1 MQYAIVFCVVFTM
14 VGLRA
19 FMQKVVNAN
28 QYPLMGFL
36 GGMIYMAEGTAV
48 ILITRG
54 GWWNVVAGAFGAGC
68 GVIIAVYTYNKYC
81 TNLFKKK
88 VEVTDVA

>member
-1 MQYAIVFCVVFTM
+1 MQYVIVFCVVFTM

-28 QYPLMGFL
+28 QYPLMGIL
-36 GGMIYMAEGTAV
+36 GGSIYLAEGTAV
-48 ILITRG
+48 ILISRG
-54 GWWNVVAGAFGAGC
+54 GWWNVAAGACGAGC
-68 GVIIAVYTYNKYC
+68 GVVIAVYTYNKYC

-88 VEVTDVA
+88 AEVKDVA